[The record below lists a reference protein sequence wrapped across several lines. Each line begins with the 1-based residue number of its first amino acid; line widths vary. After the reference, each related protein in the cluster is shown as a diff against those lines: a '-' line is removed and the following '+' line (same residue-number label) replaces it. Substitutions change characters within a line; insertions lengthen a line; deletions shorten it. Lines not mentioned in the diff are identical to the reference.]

1 MSLTE
6 NIGGF
11 FVSLGLVT
19 DRKSFNDGING
30 IKGLETSVKKIIG
43 TAGAAA
49 TALTGLGAAA
59 SHLETDAMKTAHA
72 IGISYQNIDKWRTA
86 VSLAGVSAKG
96 LTSEMLQLENKMQR
110 LKLGDVDSGLART
123 LGMLRISY
131 GQFADMTA
139 EQRMTAV
146 FGSASRMQDQRKA
159 ALLVGDALGSA
170 AQEYYRYLQMTD
182 RTLEDELAASQRLV
196 FTDDRTKRDAVEF
209 MYELKGLTS
218 AVKSIGSLL
227 GAEVGRQLTPVIRN
241 IKEIIARNKELI
253 KTGIIGF
260 VDAAGKAFSAAVGVM
275 ERVGPVVGSLID
287 KLGGL
292 DRVIEGIGLG
302 ILTIKAAGVVGGIAK
317 IISSMGLL
325 KTAIAGLGL
334 GALYLLVD
342 DIMHYFTGQGRSVT
356 GLVVEAIKGLRE
368 ELSINP
374 DMEFWEKFTG
384 VMETILKAVG
394 IDYDSSEL
402 RKLIDAHPEWSAW
415 EKFSHAFTS
424 IAEALGLKIDTDNLV
439 KIGEAL
445 GSIKQSI
452 MGDRTLG
459 EFVRDM
465 ASGGINIALGVIS
478 AVTGGVAT
486 LIPHIKDFID
496 AVKGDQSLSQWITG
510 IAEGLSGFVFGT
522 AGQLIDTLGGIVR
535 YGKKA
540 IDAVSGGED
549 LWKWLGGL
557 AGEVLK
563 FGEGAAKNVIDVI
576 TGLIGSDIPKLIN
589 SVTGGESLFTWLG
602 GLVDSLAKFA
612 GTELSAGIGIIG
624 DLLDLLRALWDGDWD
639 EAGAAID
646 RFFGHL
652 KDGFKGV
659 RDLIMGGEASPE
671 AILSQGGV
679 KGMAAQTAYELSD
692 WQGYH
697 INKRRQAEIADILR
711 GAKSSWNPFTGMTK
725 EDIANLTDYELQ
737 GVYNWLANGGT
748 LEPFKGFMG
757 AVEDTVTEQDI
768 LDAYTQRGIAKKNIV
783 YTPKIDQT
791 LGIQDGIISPG
802 GGITRVAPDDWVFAV
817 RNVADLAAAFM
828 PSAGYS
834 VGDQTITVNQTVN
847 IQGGTNLAPA
857 TITQA
862 AKQGVHGALQE
873 MMSRSVNR
881 YQMMSGMR

>member
-86 VSLAGVSAKG
+86 VTLAGVSAKG
-96 LTSEMLQLENKMQR
+96 LTSEMLNLENKMQR

-123 LGMLRISY
+123 LGLLRINY

-139 EQRMTAV
+139 EERMTAV

-182 RTLEDELAASQRLV
+182 RTLEDELANSQRLV

-227 GAEVGRQLTPVIRN
+227 GAEVGRQLTPVVKN

-275 ERVGPVVGSLID
+275 ERAGPVVGSLID

-292 DRVIEGIGLG
+292 DRVIEGIGIG

-334 GALYLLVD
+334 MGLYVLVD
-342 DIMHYFTGQGRSVT
+342 DLMVYLHGGESVT
-356 GLVVEAIKGLRE
+356 GDVVKAVEALRKQ
-368 ELSINP
+368 LDITP
-374 DMEFWEKFTG
+374 DIGSWEKFKLT
-384 VMETILKAVG
+384 VDTILNAIGVPDTTRQKFASLVE
-394 IDYDSSEL
+394 SVERL
-402 RKLIDAHPEWSAW
+402 ASAIFGD
-415 EKFSHAFTS
+415 K
-424 IAEALGLKIDTDNLV
+424 DP
-439 KIGEAL
+439 
-445 GSIKQSI
+445 KQ
-452 MGDRTLG
+452 
-459 EFVRDM
+459 FF
-465 ASGGINIALGVIS
+465 
-478 AVTGGVAT
+478 
-486 LIPHIKDFID
+486 KD
-496 AVKGDQSLSQWITG
+496 L
-510 IAEGLSGFVFGT
+510 AEGLGNLVLDEAT
-522 AGQLIDTLGGIVR
+522 AGVNFLADLVGFLRDIWEGDWTGAGQ
-535 YGKKA
+535 KA
-540 IDAVSGGED
+540 KAMFKDIQD
-549 LWKWLGGL
+549 GL
-557 AGEVLK
+557 RGVMN
-563 FGEGAAKNVIDVI
+563 F
-576 TGLIGSDIPKLIN
+576 
-589 SVTGGESLFTWLG
+589 
-602 GLVDSLAKFA
+602 
-612 GTELSAGIGIIG
+612 IIG
-624 DLLDLLRALWDGDWD
+624 DDGLSWEALLSTDG
-639 EAGAAID
+639 
-646 RFFGHL
+646 L
-652 KDGFKGV
+652 
-659 RDLIMGGEASPE
+659 
-671 AILSQGGV
+671 
-679 KGMAAQTAYELSD
+679 
-692 WQGYH
+692 
-697 INKRRQAEIADILR
+697 
-711 GAKSSWNPFTGMTK
+711 KSSVAGLLGWASGDEGYKTAKNKKESILADLRIGTGLGLFK
-725 EDIANLTDYELQ
+725 
-737 GVYNWLANGGT
+737 YNKSQLMDSMSAETLGRLKNWIDLGGT
-748 LEPFKGFMG
+748 LKTFSGYFESGI
-757 AVEDTVTEQDI
+757 TEQDI
-768 LDAYTQRGIAKKNIV
+768 LDAYEQRGLKRQKTENEARQEMLDQYKETVQEYNVNDQEEEAVRALFDAARDRNPTAYDKVLKGDSTPLGEDSITELLSYLAEFGGGYQLGMADLRNMADDKKAMLKRAVNAGQYDRFSI
-783 YTPKIDQT
+783 YLNAPEESIKN
-791 LGIQDGIISPG
+791 LQDGIISPG

-828 PSAGYS
+828 PSAAYS
-834 VGDQTITVNQTVN
+834 TGDQTITVNQTVN

-857 TITQA
+857 TISQA

>member
-96 LTSEMLQLENKMQR
+96 LTSEMLNLENKMQR
-110 LKLGDVDSGLART
+110 LKLGDVDSGLAKT
-123 LGMLRISY
+123 LGLLRINY

-139 EQRMTAV
+139 EERMTAV

-182 RTLEDELAASQRLV
+182 RTLEDELANSQRLV

-292 DRVIEGIGLG
+292 DRVIEGIGIG

-334 GALYLLVD
+334 GALYLLVE
-342 DIMHYFTGQGRSVT
+342 DIMVYFKGTGRSVT
-356 GLVVEAIKGLRE
+356 GEVVEGIKKFREAVNLNPDLSGWETLSELAKNLLAVFNIDYDESGLKALIESHPEWGEWEKIGATFGQILNALGIDVDATKFAKLGGAAKKLVEAIKGDSNISVGEWFGKVAGALGDLAAVSLTAILNGAA
-368 ELSINP
+368 EL
-374 DMEFWEKFTG
+374 
-384 VMETILKAVG
+384 VG
-394 IDYDSSEL
+394 PI
-402 RKLIDAHPEWSAW
+402 RKLI
-415 EKFSHAFTS
+415 
-424 IAEALGLKIDTDNLV
+424 G
-439 KIGEAL
+439 
-445 GSIKQSI
+445 
-452 MGDRTLG
+452 
-459 EFVRDM
+459 
-465 ASGGINIALGVIS
+465 
-478 AVTGGVAT
+478 AVTNGKDFTDWLGDVFTEVTKFAAGVAT
-486 LIPHIKDFID
+486 
-496 AVKGDQSLSQWITG
+496 G
-510 IAEGLSGFVFGT
+510 
-522 AGQLIDTLGGIVR
+522 
-535 YGKKA
+535 A
-540 IDAVSGGED
+540 INA
-549 LWKWLGGL
+549 
-557 AGEVLK
+557 
-563 FGEGAAKNVIDVI
+563 I
-576 TGLIGSDIPKLIN
+576 TGLVQPARNLVQAI
-589 SVTGGESLFTWLG
+589 TGGESVGEWLG
-602 GLVDSLAKFA
+602 KVANGLLTLAGDELSAAITTATGLFEALSGIWNGDWDKAVDGAKKMVKGIQDAIQGLVDWIKGGESWEEILSGKTGVRQMIVSFLADVSGDEEYSNVSAKFNSLKNRMN
-612 GTELSAGIGIIG
+612 TELNIGLFETGITKDSLKNLSYTTLTGLKEWLDAGGTVDAFKKWG
-624 DLLDLLRALWDGDWD
+624 RGQWD
-639 EAGAAID
+639 ESITAEDVLWAWETA
-646 RFFGHL
+646 R
-652 KDGFKGV
+652 FKGSKNDAFRKLFDMDYWTQDSLLPAEQQV
-659 RDLIMGGEASPE
+659 TSPS
-671 AILSQGGV
+671 L
-679 KGMAAQTAYELSD
+679 
-692 WQGYH
+692 W
-697 INKRRQAEIADILR
+697 NKLWEM
-711 GAKSSWNPFTGMTK
+711 FTGK
-725 EDIANLTDYELQ
+725 DDNK
-737 GVYNWLANGGT
+737 V
-748 LEPFKGFMG
+748 F
-757 AVEDTVTEQDI
+757 
-768 LDAYTQRGIAKKNIV
+768 
-783 YTPKIDQT
+783 
-791 LGIQDGIISPG
+791 DGIIQPG

-834 VGDQTITVNQTVN
+834 AGDQTITVNQTVN

-857 TITQA
+857 TISQA